1 MFTIEEYIAKRK
13 KEDNLNE
20 FNKEKRI
27 DNIKGCIDY
36 IFEYYNNY
44 LEINKI
50 DENTVLNNEK
60 IEKYHKYVSDY
71 NQEVQDWLVD
81 IFDEYENNMNVIIKH
96 TIKSNKLFWLY
107 NTDAEFRNQ
116 SYESY
121 SKLIKKYTYLKT
133 QTEMLFKFIKDY
145 HRVINNEQINIPSF
159 SDKITKWIIDTK
171 ETYGINIVAFVHDY
185 MGDFFFEE
193 DKWPRSHKKK
203 IKDSDNDEWHYEY
216 DYKRKSNLFNLDLL
230 YPKISDKPFIKGK
243 KQYLEV
249 LMMHY
254 WIEGEDDEYFQEYL
268 NKVLD
273 EDVRE

>member
-27 DNIKGCIDY
+27 ENIKSCIDY

-60 IEKYHKYVSDY
+60 IEKYRKYVSDY
-71 NQEVQDWLVD
+71 NEEVQDWLVD
-81 IFDEYENNMNVIIKH
+81 IFEEYENNMNVIIKH
-96 TIKSNKLFWLY
+96 TIKDNKLFWLY
-107 NTDAEFRNQ
+107 STDAEFRNQ

-145 HRVINNEQINIPSF
+145 HRVINNEQINVPSF
-159 SDKITKWIIDTK
+159 SDKMTKWIIDTR

-185 MGDFFFEE
+185 MGNFFFEE
-193 DKWPRSHKKK
+193 DKWPRSHKNKVK
-203 IKDSDNDEWHYEY
+203 NAADDEWHYEY

-230 YPKISDKPFIKGK
+230 YPKISNKPFIKGK
-243 KQYLEV
+243 KQYLEA
-249 LMMHY
+249 LMMYY
-254 WIEGEDDEYFQEYL
+254 WINGDDEEYLQEYL
-268 NKVLD
+268 NKVFG
-273 EDVRE
+273 ED